1 MIELIPA
8 IDIIDGRCVRLT
20 QGDYAQSRE
29 YGDPVEMAMRFEEA
43 GYRRLHMVDLDGARS
58 KHVVN
63 CGVLRA
69 VTRATSLCVDFGGGI
84 KSDDDLDK
92 VFDAGAQLATAG
104 SIAITAPHTYLQ
116 WLKKYGAEH
125 IILGADVRNG
135 RISINGW
142 KEESQHTLEPFLERY
157 LDAGFRHVLCTDIS
171 CDGMLQ
177 GPAIDLYRAIMRR
190 FPSCQLIASGGV
202 GSLADIQQ
210 LDEAGI
216 PAVVFGKAI
225 YEGRIDMRQLAD
237 LMHRPAEK
245 SGSNPLNTKTSC

>member
-1 MIELIPA
+1 MNILPIPA
-8 IDIIDGRCVRLT
+8 IDIIEGQCVRL
-20 QGDYAQSRE
+20 QKGDYATSRV
-29 YGDPVEMAMRFEEA
+29 YAQDPVEMAQRFEDL
-43 GYRRLHMVDLDGARS
+43 GFTRLHLVDLDGAKSR
-58 KHVVN
+58 HVVN
-63 CGVLRA
+63 
-69 VTRATSLCVDFGGGI
+69 
-84 KSDDDLDK
+84 DDLQK
-92 VFDAGAQLATAG
+92 VFDAGASMATCG
-104 SIAITAPHTYLQ
+104 SIAVTQPDTVLEWLQ
-116 WLKKYGAEH
+116 RYGADRLV
-125 IILGADVRNG
+125 LGADVKDG